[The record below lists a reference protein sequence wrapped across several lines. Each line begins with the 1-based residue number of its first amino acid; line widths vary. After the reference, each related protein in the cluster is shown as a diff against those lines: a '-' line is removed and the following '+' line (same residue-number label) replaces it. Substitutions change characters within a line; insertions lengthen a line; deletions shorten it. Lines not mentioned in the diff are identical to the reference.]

1 MRQLLLLVVI
11 LSGTI
16 SCSNAELEN
25 AIAEGEASQARVE
38 ELESHVE
45 DLERQVEE
53 FRDALQQA
61 NSNIEEAADGIN
73 DAQLNAFGDCDTLR
87 MMVRMM
93 QEPDKVSEP

>member
-11 LSGTI
+11 LSATI
-16 SCSNAELEN
+16 SCSNAKLEN
-25 AIAEGEASQARVE
+25 AKAEGEASQAR
-38 ELESHVE
+38 VE

-61 NSNIEEAADGIN
+61 NSNIEEAANGIN

-87 MMVRMM
+87 LMVQVM
-93 QEPDKVSEP
+93 QEPDTVSEP